1 MDKLDV
7 AGIEVSA
14 RTLLVALQRD
24 GQVQPLKSFPNSSA
38 GHRALV
44 GYVSRK
50 GVQVQVGLEST
61 GIYGL
66 DVALALHA
74 TPGIEVMVA
83 NPRAVHNFAQALMQ
97 RSKTDPLDAHML
109 LEYVARMPFQAWQ
122 PPSLLRRQLTALTRR
137 MEALTR
143 VGTME
148 KNRRHAGES
157 SATTPTILRREQQRH
172 LKFLQRQQ
180 QRLAKEGLKIIH
192 SDPQL
197 ERWLELLL
205 SVPGIGQLSA
215 LYLLGELVL
224 LGNDFTVRQ
233 WVAYAGMDVREH
245 DSGTSVH
252 RKKRISKVGNR
263 HLRRALYMPALVA
276 VRHDAH
282 FRAYYQRLLAAGKL
296 KMVALVAAMRKL
308 LHGIYGLIKHGSCF
322 DGNKLFPL
330 LSPLDKAA

>member
-14 RTLLVALQRD
+14 RTLLVALRRD
-24 GQVQPLKSFPNSSA
+24 GQVQPLKSFSNSAA

-50 GVQVQVGLEST
+50 GVQVRAGLEST
-61 GIYGL
+61 GVYGL

-74 TPGIEVMVA
+74 APGMEVMVA
-83 NPRAVHNFAQALMQ
+83 NPRAARNFAQALMQ
-97 RSKTDPLDAHML
+97 RSKTDPLDARML
-109 LEYVARMPFQAWQ
+109 LEYVERMPFQAWQ
-122 PPSLLRRQLTALTRR
+122 PPSLARRQLCAITRR

-143 VGTME
+143 MGTME

-157 SATTPTILRREQQRH
+157 SATTPAVLRREQQRH

-180 QRLAKEGLKIIH
+180 QRLAKEALRIVH

-197 ERWLELLL
+197 EHWQQLLL

-224 LGNDFTVRQ
+224 MGSDYSVRQ
-233 WVAYAGMDVREH
+233 WVAYAGMDVREYE
-245 DSGTSVH
+245 SGTSVH

-296 KMVALVAAMRKL
+296 KMVALVATMRKL
-308 LHGIYGLIKHGSCF
+308 LHGIYGLLKHDCCF
-322 DGNKLFPL
+322 DGTKLFPQL
-330 LSPLDKAA
+330 LVPAQAA